1 MSFRGGAH
9 TTQAREEALL
19 VAEGTL
25 VRPADGKTQ
34 IVKLKPK
41 QIIIRAELFQPREF
55 SFGGRDTDKR
65 HVERLTRRI
74 KNVGELDP
82 IIVIKL
88 GRQWVC
94 VDGHH
99 RATAY
104 KKSQRTEEIKCEWFA
119 GSVREAMD
127 EGMRR
132 NAALNLEV
140 PRADR
145 QEEAWKRVLLGGWTK
160 KQIVETCSIAE
171 GTVSLMHRVRA
182 RYMNGDD
189 DSDATKQ
196 FRMSVGK
203 LKAVSW
209 STASLANR
217 NAEPTERTNEQRAQ
231 SLAKNMRSRL
241 TDMLSEDP
249 AVTARA
255 LAIYDPDLPGP
266 LIDGLTALQAPPTD
280 EDD

>member
-19 VAEGTL
+19 EAEGTL
-25 VRPADGKTQ
+25 VRPADGRTQ
-34 IVKLKPK
+34 VVKLKPK
-41 QIIIRAELFQPREF
+41 QVIIRAELFQPREF
-55 SFGGRDTDKR
+55 DFGGRETDRR
-65 HVERLTRRI
+65 HVDRLARRI

-82 IIVIKL
+82 IVVVKL
-88 GRQWVC
+88 GKKWVC

-99 RATAY
+99 RVTAY

-140 PRADR
+140 PLADR

-171 GTVSLMHRVRA
+171 GTVSLSQPDSPKGQTDA
-182 RYMNGDD
+182 SQGD
-189 DSDATKQ
+189 SVSVSGGFIVTKLG
-196 FRMSVGK
+196 V
-203 LKAVSW
+203 LY
-209 STASLANR
+209 NR
-217 NAEPTERTNEQRAQ
+217 PLH
-231 SLAKNMRSRL
+231 SYLL
-241 TDMLSEDP
+241 DP
-249 AVTARA
+249 
-255 LAIYDPDLPGP
+255 
-266 LIDGLTALQAPPTD
+266 Q
-280 EDD
+280 EC

>member
-9 TTQAREEALL
+9 TTQAREEALRE
-19 VAEGTL
+19 AKGTL
-25 VRPADGKTQ
+25 VQPADGRTQ

-55 SFGGRDTDKR
+55 LFGGRDTDKR
-65 HVERLTRRI
+65 HVERLARRI

-82 IIVIKL
+82 IVVIKL
-88 GRQWVC
+88 GGQWVC

-99 RATAY
+99 RVTAY
-104 KKSQRTEEIKCEWFA
+104 KKSKRTEEIKCEWFA

-132 NAALNLEV
+132 NAALKLEV
-140 PRADR
+140 PLADR
-145 QEEAWKRVLLGGWTK
+145 QEEAWKRVLIGGWSK
-160 KQIVETCSIAE
+160 RQIVETCSIAE
-171 GTVSLMHRVRA
+171 GTVSVMNRVRA
-182 RYMNGDD
+182 RYYGDD
-189 DSDATKQ
+189 DSDATEQ
-196 FRMSVGK
+196 FRRSVGK
-203 LKAVSW
+203 LKATSW
-209 STASLANR
+209 SIASLANR
-217 NAEPTERTNEQRAQ
+217 NAEPKDRDDEQRAQ

-241 TDMLSEDP
+241 TDMLSRDP

-255 LAIYDPDLPGP
+255 LAIYDPALPGP
-266 LIDGLTALQAPPTD
+266 LIDGLTALPATPPD

>member
-19 VAEGTL
+19 EAGGTL
-25 VRPADGKTQ
+25 VRPADGRTQ
-34 IVKLKPK
+34 TVKLKPQ

-55 SFGGRDTDKR
+55 AFGGRDTDRR
-65 HVERLTRRI
+65 HVERLARRI

-82 IIVIKL
+82 IVVIKL

-99 RATAY
+99 RVTAY
-104 KKSQRTEEIKCEWFA
+104 KKSKRTEEIKCEWFA

-127 EGMRR
+127 EGLRR

-140 PRADR
+140 PLADR

-160 KQIVETCSIAE
+160 QQIVKTCSIAE
-171 GTVSLMHRVRA
+171 GTVSHMNRVRA
-182 RYMNGDD
+182 RYMNEDD

-203 LKAVSW
+203 LKASSW
-209 STASLANR
+209 SNARLVNM
-217 NAEPTERTNEQRAQ
+217 NAEPKERTDEQRAQ

-241 TDMLSEDP
+241 TDMLSKDP
-249 AVTARA
+249 TVTARA